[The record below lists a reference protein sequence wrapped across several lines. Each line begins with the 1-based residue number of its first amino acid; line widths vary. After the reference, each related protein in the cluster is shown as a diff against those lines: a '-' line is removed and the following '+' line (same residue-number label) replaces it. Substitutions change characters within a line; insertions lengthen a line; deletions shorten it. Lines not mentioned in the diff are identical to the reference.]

1 MNLTTKSTK
10 ERKNSN
16 EKVDGPLPHAQIAH
30 MGRRGRKKK
39 LHTSTDISSAHNL
52 ADQAQSGTRKG
63 AVDEHDA
70 DAFLSDRTDQSASLV
85 DNIDHIIC
93 RRERILNFLYKD
105 QYQLTHPDIRPFEN
119 TKHVY
124 EYLLPYHI
132 YNAPSYDDL
141 LFRYSHSNE
150 KLMDEIREITER
162 ITHTLHDYECADDDN
177 IVIDLLLT
185 EEQKFLTGRLSEYLR
200 EQKRKPRKST
210 VPKKRRKNSSVVK
223 LNVKGAKTKD
233 TKVKLRLETYRE
245 C

>member
-16 EKVDGPLPHAQIAH
+16 EKVDGPSSHAQKAH
-30 MGRRGRKKK
+30 MSRRGRKKK
-39 LHTSTDISSAHNL
+39 QHSSMDISGAHNW
-52 ADQAQSGTRKG
+52 AGRSHSGSRKNM
-63 AVDEHDA
+63 VDEHDA
-70 DAFLSDRTDQSASLV
+70 DAFLSDRTEQSASLV

-141 LFRYSHSNE
+141 LFRYANDND
-150 KLMDEIREITER
+150 KLMDEIKEVTQR
-162 ITHTLHDYECADDDN
+162 IGRTLHDYECVNDDN

-185 EEQKFLTGRLSEYLR
+185 EEQKFVTSRLSEYLKER
-200 EQKRKPRKST
+200 KRKPRKSAA
-210 VPKKRRKNSSVVK
+210 PKRRKKSSSIVK
-223 LNVKGAKTKD
+223 LNVKSAKMKD
-233 TKVKLRLETYRE
+233 TKVKLRLETHRE
-245 C
+245 